1 MAEAATQPWH
11 TVSHPPLAQ
20 PWHTT
25 TTSDSYSPSHP
36 QLSSCV
42 HVCLRA
48 CVHTFDDL
56 VPVNHTRCFKD
67 LAHGRIGEREQG
79 QPRTKG
85 LQGKSGS
92 RYAKMHR
99 DVTLR
104 LEGKQVL
111 LFSKLLGQ
119 PQKECRKLSENCEQC
134 MVYNV
139 CYMTSSIVLKQC
151 VGGEGGGSDQAMLG
165 NGDRQPSFSGN
176 PE

>member
-42 HVCLRA
+42 RVCLRA

-92 RYAKMHR
+92 RCAKMHR

-104 LEGKQVL
+104 SEGEQVL
-111 LFSKLLGQ
+111 LFSKLLRQ
-119 PQKECRKLSENCEQC
+119 PQGVHRKGLKIVS
-134 MVYNV
+134 NV
-139 CYMTSSIVLKQC
+139 WCTMYVM
-151 VGGEGGGSDQAMLG
+151 
-165 NGDRQPSFSGN
+165 
-176 PE
+176 